1 MHFSMHNF
9 TRLQLLITV
18 AVATTTL
25 IAFSQ
30 PDPDYLIHDRTR
42 PLPPVVQPG
51 TVSTTDTVGTA
62 PSDAIVLF
70 DGSDL
75 LKWAAA
81 DGRATEWIIRDGVL
95 ECKPGAGTIRTRR
108 SFGDCQLH
116 VEWASPKKS
125 TGAGQGDGNS
135 GVFFGNGRYEIQVL
149 QSHGN
154 PTYADGSAGSI
165 YGQYPPLV
173 NVTRP
178 AGEWQVYDIIYTA
191 PRFKKNGKLKSK
203 ARVTVLHNGVLIQN
217 NVELT
222 GPNNWFERPPYSA
235 HPVKMPITFQDHG
248 NPVRFRNIWVRELDD
263 GKPEY
268 FLPDATLDSYA
279 GDYKRGNET
288 VEVRRLPDGLLSISF
303 ADATL
308 KMHATSSTEF
318 FNKETDVQCEFRF
331 SGGEKN
337 LAISVGQGEMIC
349 PKID

>member
-1 MHFSMHNF
+1 MNNSIRFP
-9 TRLQLLITV
+9 LILAM
-18 AVATTTL
+18 AVATCPS
-25 IAFSQ
+25 IAFSK
-30 PDPDYLIHDRTR
+30 PDPNYLIHDRTR
-42 PLPPVVQPG
+42 PLPPVVEPG
-51 TVSTTDTVGTA
+51 TVSTPNKVGTA
-62 PSDAIVLF
+62 PSDAVVLF
-70 DGSDL
+70 DGTDLMKWSAMDGRPTGWL
-75 LKWAAA
+75 LK
-81 DGRATEWIIRDGVL
+81 DGAL
-95 ECKPGAGTIRTRR
+95 ECKAGAGMIRTRR

-116 VEWASPKKS
+116 VEWASPKENKGS
-125 TGAGQGDGNS
+125 GQGNGNS

-149 QSHGN
+149 QSNDN

-191 PRFKKNGKLKSK
+191 PRFKKDGSLKSK

-235 HPVKMPITFQDHG
+235 HPVKMPIAFQDHG
-248 NPVRFRNIWVRELDD
+248 NPVRFRNIWVRELD
-263 GKPEY
+263 GGRPEY

-288 VEVRRLPDGLLSISF
+288 VEVRRLPDGLLSVSF
-303 ADATL
+303 AGATL
-308 KMHATSSTEF
+308 KMHASSSTEF
-318 FNKETDVQCEFRF
+318 FNKETDVLCDFRF
-331 SGGEKN
+331 SGGEKI
-337 LAISVGQGEMIC
+337 LAISVGQGEMLC